1 MDNID
6 DTKIVFY
13 HTSYRFSSKTLTRLC
28 DQIENKPMAGMLVFG
43 EGQAARS
50 LALAGTGMKLPVLW
64 AKGGIA
70 KIHGIGRE
78 VINIFFHI
86 VDPKKFVSLVSTF
99 HSFFRSKNS
108 FLI

>member
-1 MDNID
+1 MDND
-6 DTKIVFY
+6 DTKIEFY
-13 HTSYRFSSKTLTRLC
+13 HVWPKSYRFSAKTLTRLC
-28 DQIENKPMAGMLVFG
+28 EQIENKPMAGMLVFG

-78 VINIFFHI
+78 V
-86 VDPKKFVSLVSTF
+86 
-99 HSFFRSKNS
+99 
-108 FLI
+108 

>member
-1 MDNID
+1 
-6 DTKIVFY
+6 
-13 HTSYRFSSKTLTRLC
+13 
-28 DQIENKPMAGMLVFG
+28 MLVFG

-78 VINIFFHI
+78 V
-86 VDPKKFVSLVSTF
+86 
-99 HSFFRSKNS
+99 
-108 FLI
+108 

>member
-1 MDNID
+1 
-6 DTKIVFY
+6 
-13 HTSYRFSSKTLTRLC
+13 
-28 DQIENKPMAGMLVFG
+28 MAGMLVFG

-78 VINIFFHI
+78 VIDVFFSRLFQYPL
-86 VDPKKFVSLVSTF
+86 DPNKTINLKSTF
-99 HSFFRSKNS
+99 GTPISVGMETQSLPDKMFSNHIK
-108 FLI
+108 LTT

>member
-1 MDNID
+1 MEC
-6 DTKIVFY
+6 Y
-13 HTSYRFSSKTLTRLC
+13 HDRCFLFGRFSSKTLTRLC

-78 VINIFFHI
+78 VINVSFVFPSCR
-86 VDPKKFVSLVSTF
+86 PKIRLLILNLLVL
-99 HSFFRSKNS
+99 HG
-108 FLI
+108 

>member
-1 MDNID
+1 MMMVL
-6 DTKIVFY
+6 TKWSVITTVVCFFG
-13 HTSYRFSSKTLTRLC
+13 RFSSKTLTRLC

-78 VINIFFHI
+78 VIN
-86 VDPKKFVSLVSTF
+86 VSF
-99 HSFFRSKNS
+99 S
-108 FLI
+108 FLSTQNKVINLKSACLTSGK